1 MPATRDAGSYI
12 WGFWWMAHQV
22 EHLSNPWFSRSI
34 AAPVGAP
41 LGLHALMPLPDV
53 LMMPATVVFGPGVSY
68 NLLSVAVPGLS
79 SYAAY
84 RVARLWLPS
93 QSGAIAAGA
102 FFGLSSMLTWR
113 AWYHLNLAVGAVF
126 FPLALEAAVRLVRR
140 PSRQQAAVL
149 GLVLGGA
156 LLTDL
161 EMAVLVVVV
170 AGLALVPWVLER
182 PRAANLGLAAVAAL
196 TAALFA
202 APQITAIATQVSS
215 GGATS
220 SPHALG
226 ADYVGSS
233 VNLDRMFALSPR
245 VRDFG
250 LGHLGIVDNGLTR
263 DGIHTF
269 GLILTLLALAGLFL
283 ARRRKSA
290 WLLTLLWAG
299 CAALAFGP
307 LLRVGSHTFIPA
319 AVGLDGRRVSAIMPY
334 TWFVQLPLLSGFRE
348 ASRIMTLGILPAALL
363 AGAAVD
369 WLRAHAAPAAI
380 VVVALAC
387 LELGWGGG
395 GPIGTVPTAL
405 PAVDRAIAADRSH
418 SIVVDVPYGIRG
430 GTNWNGLGFDPDAQ
444 VLATADG
451 HPRAVG
457 FISRISPHT
466 LAGLDKDPFYTR
478 LLATQAGYPSTP
490 PQLIAARDNARRL
503 DIGWVLLWSWLS
515 GHSPAIRRYVRETGF
530 RLDYSANGVQVY
542 RATSTV
548 ADRPGAT

>member
-22 EHLSNPWFSRSI
+22 EHLSNPWFSRYI

-53 LMMPATVVFGPGVSY
+53 LMMPATVAFGPGVSY

-93 QSGAIAAGA
+93 QAGAIAAGA

-113 AWYHLNLAVGAVF
+113 AWYHLNLAAGAVF

-149 GLVLGGA
+149 GLVIGGA
-156 LLTDL
+156 LLTDP

-170 AGLALVPWVLER
+170 AGLALVPWVLEP

-202 APQITAIATQVSS
+202 APQITAIAAQVSS
-215 GGATS
+215 GGATA

-233 VNLDRMFALSPR
+233 VNLEGMFALSPR

-250 LGHLGIVDNGLTR
+250 LGHLGIVDNSLTR

-307 LLRVGSHTFIPA
+307 GLRVGSPYLHPRRGRTRRPAGIGDHAVHLVRPAPA
-319 AVGLDGRRVSAIMPY
+319 AVRIPRGESDHDARHAARRPAGRCRGGLVARSRRAGGNRCRRHRLSGARLGRR
-334 TWFVQLPLLSGFRE
+334 W
-348 ASRIMTLGILPAALL
+348 
-363 AGAAVD
+363 
-369 WLRAHAAPAAI
+369 
-380 VVVALAC
+380 
-387 LELGWGGG
+387 
-395 GPIGTVPTAL
+395 PIGTVPTAL

-466 LAGLDKDPFYTR
+466 LAGLNKDPFYTR

-490 PQLIAARDNARRL
+490 AQLIAARDNARRL

-542 RATSTV
+542 RATST
-548 ADRPGAT
+548 G